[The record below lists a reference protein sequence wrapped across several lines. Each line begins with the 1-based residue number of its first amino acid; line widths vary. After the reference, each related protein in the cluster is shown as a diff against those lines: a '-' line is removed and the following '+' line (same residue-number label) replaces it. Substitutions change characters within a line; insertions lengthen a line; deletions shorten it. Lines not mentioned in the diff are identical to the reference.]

1 MKRYDPTPEQR
12 AAMDRAKNP
21 RLHPYRRHM
30 ASPREERTHAPKA
43 EHVVPKRTRL
53 VAL

>member
-30 ASPREERTHAPKA
+30 ATPREERAHLRQA
-43 EHVVPKRTRL
+43 ERVIPKRNRL
-53 VAL
+53 VEL